1 VAERQAIHPV
11 TAAVEGERLIQ
22 LVRSLAEFGALP
34 GGMGVDRQALTPD
47 DLAARRFIVERARAA
62 GAAAFE
68 DEAGSFF
75 LRWPGQYGTP
85 AVATGS
91 HVDSQPSG
99 GSFDGAY
106 GVCAA
111 SRCSLR
117 FQRAATD
124 LLGRSR

>member
-1 VAERQAIHPV
+1 MAERQAIHPV

-62 GAAAFE
+62 GAAAFQ
-68 DEAGSFF
+68 DEAGNFF
-75 LRWPGQYGTP
+75 LRWPGQYDTP

-91 HVDSQPSG
+91 HG
-99 GSFDGAY
+99 T
-106 GVCAA
+106 A
-111 SRCSLR
+111 SRAVILRRSCAGYARRGARCSFSER
-117 FQRAATD
+117 HRS
-124 LLGRSR
+124 LGRSR